1 MHGWL
6 AFIIGVLTA
15 VGGFLFFSAFEGIA
29 FYGLALQVEV
39 AIAAALLIVAGIVA
53 YIFYVGIKAQEK
65 NVKTGREA
73 LVGSKG
79 IATSD
84 LKPRGEI
91 RVQGEF
97 WQATAKD
104 KEIHNGQ
111 PVEVV
116 GMEGMFLIVKPI
128 AVQEEKV

>member
-1 MHGWL
+1 MHAWL

-15 VGGFLFFSAFEGIA
+15 LGGFLFFSAFAGVA
-29 FYGLALQVEV
+29 LYGLALQVEV
-39 AIAAALLIVAGIVA
+39 AIAASLLVVAGIVT
-53 YIFYVGIKAQEK
+53 YIFYVGLTAQFK
-65 NVKTGREA
+65 KVKTGREA

-104 KEIHNGQ
+104 TEISVGQ
-111 PVEVV
+111 PVMVV
-116 GMEGMFLIVKPI
+116 GMEGMFLVVKPL
-128 AVQEEKV
+128 AAQEEKA